1 MRSYPSRP
9 PIAQPPPAETTRA
22 DLPGRPGAAE
32 RAMTLEKNHL
42 YHISLNGW
50 FTEKLSLDERQARF
64 LRDTLELWLPAE
76 TTD

>member
-1 MRSYPSRP
+1 
-9 PIAQPPPAETTRA
+9 
-22 DLPGRPGAAE
+22 
-32 RAMTLEKNHL
+32 MTLEKNHL